1 MSRVRLL
8 RLAVGGLVILLIGGA
23 VAAYGF
29 YVLDWAC
36 PTGDRLV
43 TREQVEEAFAD
54 EGLVLE
60 PATISA
66 PIPRGA
72 RLYRHEGDGAMVY
85 VLVCPRICNGPDTT
99 LMVFAPT
106 QGPDQED
113 RFGVGFTNVHIWT
126 TDADRSSEKPL
137 RERIYQIV
145 DEDLSPPPPDRC
157 YIG

>member
-1 MSRVRLL
+1 M
-8 RLAVGGLVILLIGGA
+8 AVVVLTLLLIGGA

-29 YVLDWAC
+29 YELRWAC
-36 PTGDRLV
+36 PPGDNLV
-43 TREQVEEAFAD
+43 SSEQVEEAFA
-54 EGLVLE
+54 EENLFLE
-60 PATISA
+60 PTRISA

-85 VLVCPRICNGPDTT
+85 VLVCTRICDGLDTT
-99 LMVFAPT
+99 RMSFTPT
-106 QGPDQED
+106 QGPDQQD
-113 RFGVGFTNVHIWT
+113 RFGVAFTNVQIWT

-137 RERIYQIV
+137 RERINRIV